1 MKFKDKLIFNIVVPL
16 FAITLIGLVA
26 LYFIISFVTS
36 DSIMKSEQ
44 VSLEHKFNTMNGI
57 VADELDELVTDVI
70 SFSNGVFSLDTSK
83 PAELKNI
90 TERLQDMY
98 EVDNVAVV
106 YTDGTP
112 ITATANSVFETVSEK
127 KAIASAVANKPIGVI
142 TSVHDMLMMTVA
154 GKKNSVS
161 GEPVIIIFQKLITS
175 DKFLS
180 TNAKLLECDL
190 TVFSGMK
197 RVATTV
203 KDTEGKSLVGTTI
216 TNQDIYNTV
225 FIQNEPYSGIVEN
238 GGLKYFSMYAQ
249 FPTDD
254 PGSEVM
260 VFAGVDDTHANEIT
274 TTLVKFIILSVAGII
289 LVMSLALIYV
299 LMTKVLRPVNKT
311 ISAFKNLNS
320 ATETADLTQRINVK
334 VHNELGEIC
343 KNVNTFIES
352 QHDIMKEVDECG
364 TSLQSVGETLA
375 SASQQSAGA
384 IQEVMANINS
394 VKSSVSKQTNA
405 LDSVQNVLNSNIK
418 GITNLDQLIENQ
430 SAGIVES
437 SASIEEMVGNISSV
451 SNSVNKMAEEYQTL
465 IKIVKNGKQRQD
477 DVAVNVNTMAQQSEH
492 LAEANSVISQ
502 IAEQTN
508 LLAMNAAIEAAHAGE
523 AGKGFSVVADEIRK
537 LAENSAEQSKAIK
550 LELDNISK
558 SINSVVKASEISVED
573 FVQISDKVVSTER
586 LVREIDNAM
595 VEQKEASHQVLQ
607 ALHEINDAT
616 TNVQST
622 SKQMANDVNSAKEQ
636 ADNLEIISRTVE
648 GAMNEMSLG
657 INEITIA
664 AHHVSDMANST
675 RENIDVLDKLLS
687 KFTL

>member
-1 MKFKDKLIFNIVVPL
+1 MKIKDKLIFNIVAPL
-16 FAITLIGLVA
+16 LAITVVGLIA
-26 LYFIISFVTS
+26 LYFIIVSATTGAIMNDEREALATKFDMMNKVVVEDTQQLIDDIAMISDGGLEIDFGNATKTNFV
-36 DSIMKSEQ
+36 
-44 VSLEHKFNTMNGI
+44 
-57 VADELDELVTDVI
+57 
-70 SFSNGVFSLDTSK
+70 
-83 PAELKNI
+83 LKQLGA
-90 TERLQDMY
+90 TFG
-98 EVDNVAVV
+98 VDNVALLDLNGNTLFSTLNP
-106 YTDGTP
+106 Y
-112 ITATANSVFETVSEK
+112 FESASEK
-127 KAIASAVANKPIGVI
+127 KALAGALAGKPTSVI
-142 TSVHDMLMMTVA
+142 TAVHEMLMITVA
-154 GKKNSVS
+154 GKITTED
-161 GEPVIIIFQKLITS
+161 GTPMLIVLQELIS
-175 DKFLS
+175 SNKFLDEY
-180 TNAKLLECDL
+180 AKLLDCDL
-190 TVFSGMK
+190 TVFCGAK
-197 RVATTV
+197 RVATTLS
-203 KDTEGKSLVGTTI
+203 DSSGRSLAGTVMD
-216 TNQDIYNTV
+216 NQEVLDAVYK
-225 FIQNEPYSGIVEN
+225 EN
-238 GGLKYFSMYAQ
+238 KVYTGVLADQGLKYFSMYSQ

-254 PGSEVM
+254 PGSQIM
-260 VFAGVDDTHANEIT
+260 VFAGTSFDHAQKIIN
-274 TTLVKFIILSVAGII
+274 ILSNLIIGAVAGII
-289 LVMSLALIYV
+289 LIMSVILLFILIRN
-299 LMTKVLRPVNKT
+299 VLRPVNKT
-311 ISAFKNLNS
+311 LKAFANLNS
-320 ATETADLTQRINVK
+320 STDTADLTQRIDFT

-343 KNVNTFIES
+343 KNVNDFIGS

-394 VKSSVSKQTNA
+394 VKSSVSKQTSA
-405 LDSVQNVLNSNIK
+405 LESVQSVLNSNIK

-430 SAGIVES
+430 SAGIVQS
-437 SASIEEMVGNISSV
+437 SASIEEMVGNITSV
-451 SNSVNKMAEEYQTL
+451 SNSVNKMADEYQSL
-465 IKIVKNGKQRQD
+465 IKIVKDGKQRQD
-477 DVAVNVNTMAQQSEH
+477 DVAANVNTMAQQSEH

-558 SINSVVKASEISVED
+558 SINTVVKASEISVED

-616 TNVQST
+616 SNVQST
-622 SKQMANDVNSAKEQ
+622 SKQMSNDVNSAKQQ

>member
-1 MKFKDKLIFNIVVPL
+1 MKIKDKLIFNIVAPL
-16 FAITLIGLVA
+16 LAITVVGLIA
-26 LYFIISFVTS
+26 LYFIIVSATTGAIMNDEREALATKFDMMNKVVVEDTQQLIDDINMISDGGLEIDFGNATKTNFV
-36 DSIMKSEQ
+36 
-44 VSLEHKFNTMNGI
+44 
-57 VADELDELVTDVI
+57 
-70 SFSNGVFSLDTSK
+70 
-83 PAELKNI
+83 LKQLGA
-90 TERLQDMY
+90 TFG
-98 EVDNVAVV
+98 VDNVALLDLNGNTLFSTLNP
-106 YTDGTP
+106 Y
-112 ITATANSVFETVSEK
+112 FESASEK
-127 KAIASAVANKPIGVI
+127 KALAGALAGKPTSVI
-142 TSVHDMLMMTVA
+142 TAVHEMLMITVA
-154 GKKNSVS
+154 GKITTED
-161 GEPVIIIFQKLITS
+161 GTPMLIVLQELIS
-175 DKFLS
+175 SNKFLDEY
-180 TNAKLLECDL
+180 AKLLDCDL
-190 TVFSGMK
+190 TVFCGAK
-197 RVATTV
+197 RVATTLS
-203 KDTEGKSLVGTTI
+203 DPSGRSLAGTVMD
-216 TNQDIYNTV
+216 NQEVLDAVYK
-225 FIQNEPYSGIVEN
+225 EN
-238 GGLKYFSMYAQ
+238 KVYTGVLADQGLKYFSMYSQ

-254 PGSEVM
+254 PGSQIM
-260 VFAGVDDTHANEIT
+260 VFAGTSFDHAQKIIN
-274 TTLVKFIILSVAGII
+274 ILSNLIIGAVAGII
-289 LVMSLALIYV
+289 LIMSVILLFILIRN
-299 LMTKVLRPVNKT
+299 VLRPVNKT
-311 ISAFKNLNS
+311 LKAFANLNS
-320 ATETADLTQRINVK
+320 STDTADLTQRIDFT

-343 KNVNTFIES
+343 KNVNDFIGS

-394 VKSSVSKQTNA
+394 VKSSVSKQTSA
-405 LDSVQNVLNSNIK
+405 LESVQSVLNSNIK

-430 SAGIVES
+430 SAGIVQS
-437 SASIEEMVGNISSV
+437 SASIEEMVGNITSV
-451 SNSVNKMAEEYQTL
+451 SNSVNKMADEYQSL
-465 IKIVKNGKQRQD
+465 IKIVKDGKQRQD
-477 DVAVNVNTMAQQSEH
+477 DVAANVNTMAQQSEH

-558 SINSVVKASEISVED
+558 SINTVVKASEISVED

-616 TNVQST
+616 SNVQST
-622 SKQMANDVNSAKEQ
+622 SKQMSNDVNSAKQQ

-687 KFTL
+687 RFTL

>member
-1 MKFKDKLIFNIVVPL
+1 MKIKDRLIFNIVVPL
-16 FAITLIGLVA
+16 LAITVAGLVA
-26 LYFIISFVTS
+26 LYFIIINGTTNA
-36 DSIMKSEQ
+36 IMDDESE
-44 VSLEHKFNTMNGI
+44 SLAEKFNMMNRVVVEDTQQLIDDITMLAEGGI
-57 VADELDELVTDVI
+57 DVD
-70 SFSNGVFSLDTSK
+70 FSNVTRTNLV
-83 PAELKNI
+83 LKQI
-90 TERLQDMY
+90 GATFG
-98 EVDNVAVV
+98 VDNVAVLDLNGK
-106 YTDGTP
+106 TLF
-112 ITATANSVFETVSEK
+112 ATLNSVFESTSEK
-127 KAIASAVANKPIGVI
+127 KAISSAVANKTTSVI
-142 TSVHDMLMMTVA
+142 TAIHEMVMITVA
-154 GKKNSVS
+154 GR
-161 GEPVIIIFQKLITS
+161 ITS
-175 DKFLS
+175 EDGTPLILVFQELISSSNFL
-180 TNAKLLECDL
+180 NEYAKLLDCDL
-190 TVFSGMK
+190 TVFCGPK
-197 RVATTV
+197 RVATTLV
-203 KDTEGKSLVGTTI
+203 DGSGRSLEGTVISDQEVL
-216 TNQDIYNTV
+216 DTV
-225 FIQNEPYSGIVEN
+225 FKENKPYVGILESD
-238 GGLKYFSMYAQ
+238 GLKYFSMYSQ

-254 PGSEVM
+254 PGSQIM
-260 VFAGVDDTHANEIT
+260 VFAGTSFDHAQKIIDVLSN
-274 TTLVKFIILSVAGII
+274 LVIGAVAGII
-289 LVMSLALIYV
+289 LVMSVILLYI
-299 LMTKVLRPVNKT
+299 LLRNVLRPVNKT
-311 ISAFKNLNS
+311 LKAFENLNS
-320 ATETADLTQRINVK
+320 STDTADLTQRIEFT

-343 KNVNTFIES
+343 KNVNQFIGS

-384 IQEVMANINS
+384 IQEVMANIDS
-394 VKSSVSKQTNA
+394 VKSAVSKQTSA
-405 LDSVQNVLNSNIK
+405 LGSVQSILNANIR

-430 SAGIVES
+430 SAGIVQS
-437 SASIEEMVGNISSV
+437 SASIEEMVGNITSV
-451 SNSVNKMAEEYQTL
+451 SNSVNKMSDEYQSL
-465 IKIVKNGKQRQD
+465 IKIVKDGKQRQD

-558 SINSVVKASEISVED
+558 SINTVVRASEISVED

-616 TNVQST
+616 SNVQST
-622 SKQMANDVNSAKEQ
+622 SKQMANDVNSAKQQ
-636 ADNLEIISRTVE
+636 ADNLEMISTTVE

-657 INEITIA
+657 IHEITIA

-675 RENIDVLDKLLS
+675 RENIDVLDKLLD

>member
-1 MKFKDKLIFNIVVPL
+1 MKIKDKLVFNIVVPL
-16 FAITLIGLVA
+16 LAITLVGLVA
-26 LYFIISFVTS
+26 LYFIISSSTS
-36 DSIMKSEQ
+36 RTILEDEEKS
-44 VSLEHKFNTMNGI
+44 LTHKFNMMNK
-57 VADELDELVTDVI
+57 VVSDDMNDLVD
-70 SFSNGVFSLDTSK
+70 
-83 PAELKNI
+83 ELKNLGKTPI
-90 TERLQDMY
+90 DIDINSGVRTQRYLQSLVSALD
-98 EVDNVAVV
+98 VDNVALLD
-106 YTDGTP
+106 YTGKALY
-112 ITATANSVFETVSEK
+112 ATSNSIFESVSEK
-127 KAIASAVANKPIGVI
+127 QAIASAMANNPVAVI
-142 TSVHDMLMMTVA
+142 TCIHEMVIVTTA
-154 GKKNSVS
+154 GKVS
-161 GEPVIIIFQKLITS
+161 TENGDNCILVLQELISS
-175 DKFLS
+175 DKFLGEY
-180 TNAKLLECDL
+180 AQLLDCDL
-190 TVFSGMK
+190 TIFVGDK
-197 RVATTV
+197 RVASTMV
-203 KDTEGKSLVGTTI
+203 DASGRSMVGTKI
-216 TNQDIYNTV
+216 ANQEILDTVYKNNEIYLGL
-225 FIQNEPYSGIVEN
+225 IESD
-238 GGLKYFSMYAQ
+238 GLKYFGQYAL
-249 FPTDD
+249 FPTND
-254 PGSEVM
+254 PGSQVM
-260 VFAGVDDTHANEIT
+260 VFAGVSYEHAQNIINNLIKMIIPSIAIMIILMSIALLYILST
-274 TTLVKFIILSVAGII
+274 SVLKPVKNTLV
-289 LVMSLALIYV
+289 
-299 LMTKVLRPVNKT
+299 
-311 ISAFKNLNS
+311 AFENLNS
-320 ATETADLTQRINVK
+320 ATDSADLTQRIEFK

-343 KNVNTFIES
+343 NNVNEFIGS

-394 VKSSVSKQTNA
+394 VKSSVAKQSSA
-405 LDSVQNVLNSNIK
+405 LNSVQDGILSNIR

-437 SASIEEMVGNISSV
+437 SASIEEMVGNITSV
-451 SNSVNKMAEEYQTL
+451 SNSVNKMADEYQSL

-477 DVAVNVNTMAQQSEH
+477 DVAVNINTMSQQSEH

-558 SINSVVKASEISVED
+558 SINTVVKASEISVED
-573 FVQISDKVVSTER
+573 FVLISDKVVSTER

-616 TNVQST
+616 TNVQAT
-622 SKQMANDVNSAKEQ
+622 SKQMANDVNSVKEQ

-675 RENIDVLDKLLS
+675 RENIDHLDKLLS
-687 KFTL
+687 RFTL

>member
-1 MKFKDKLIFNIVVPL
+1 MKFKDRLVFKIVVPL
-16 FAITLIGLVA
+16 LAITLVGLVA
-26 LYFIISFVTS
+26 LYFIISASTS
-36 DSIMKSEQ
+36 RTI
-44 VSLEHKFNTMNGI
+44 LEDEEKNLTHKFNMMNK
-57 VADELDELVTDVI
+57 VVSDDMNELVEDLKNLGSSPI
-70 SFSNGVFSLDTSK
+70 DIDINSGVRTQRYLQSLVSSLD
-83 PAELKNI
+83 
-90 TERLQDMY
+90 
-98 EVDNVAVV
+98 VDNVALLDSKGKSL
-106 YTDGTP
+106 Y
-112 ITATANSVFETVSEK
+112 ATSNSIFESVSERQ
-127 KAIASAVANKPIGVI
+127 AI
-142 TSVHDMLMMTVA
+142 TSAMADNPVAVVTAVHEMVIITTA
-154 GKKNSVS
+154 GKISTENGDSCILVLQ
-161 GEPVIIIFQKLITS
+161 ELIS
-175 DKFLS
+175 SNKFLG
-180 TNAKLLECDL
+180 NYAQLLDCDL
-190 TVFSGMK
+190 TVFVGDK
-197 RVATTV
+197 RVATTMT
-203 KDTEGKSLVGTTI
+203 DISGRSMAGTKI
-216 TNQDIYNTV
+216 ANQEILDKVYKNNEIYLGL
-225 FIQNEPYSGIVEN
+225 IESD
-238 GGLKYFSMYAQ
+238 GLKYFGQYAP
-249 FPTDD
+249 FPTND
-254 PGSEVM
+254 PGSQVM
-260 VFAGVDDTHANEIT
+260 VFAGVSYDHAQNIINN
-274 TTLVKFIILSVAGII
+274 LVKMILPVVAFMIILMSIALLYI
-289 LVMSLALIYV
+289 LLTNIL
-299 LMTKVLRPVNKT
+299 KPVNKT
-311 ISAFKNLNS
+311 LAAFENLNS
-320 ATETADLTQRINVK
+320 TTDSADLTQRIEFT

-343 KNVNTFIES
+343 KNVNEFIGS

-394 VKSSVSKQTNA
+394 VKSSVAKQSSA
-405 LDSVQNVLNSNIK
+405 LNSVQDGILSNIR

-437 SASIEEMVGNISSV
+437 SASIEEMVGNITSV
-451 SNSVNKMAEEYQTL
+451 SNSVNKMADEYQTL
-465 IKIVKNGKQRQD
+465 IKIVKDGKQRQD
-477 DVAVNVNTMAQQSEH
+477 DVAVNINTMAQQSEH

-558 SINSVVKASEISVED
+558 SINTVVKASEISVED
-573 FVQISDKVVSTER
+573 FVQISDKVVGTER

-616 TNVQST
+616 TNVQAT
-622 SKQMANDVNSAKEQ
+622 SKQMANDVNSVKEQ

-675 RENIDVLDKLLS
+675 RENIDHLDKLLS
-687 KFTL
+687 RFTL

>member
-1 MKFKDKLIFNIVVPL
+1 MKIKDKLIFNIVAPL
-16 FAITLIGLVA
+16 LAITIVGLVA
-26 LYFIISFVTS
+26 LYFIIVSATTGA
-36 DSIMKSEQ
+36 IMDDERE
-44 VSLEHKFNTMNGI
+44 SLAEKFNMMNKVVVEDTQQLI
-57 VADELDELVTDVI
+57 DDINMI
-70 SFSNGVFSLDTSK
+70 SDGGLEIDFGNATKTNFV
-83 PAELKNI
+83 LKQLGA
-90 TERLQDMY
+90 TFG
-98 EVDNVAVV
+98 VDNVALLDLNGNTLFSTLNP
-106 YTDGTP
+106 Y
-112 ITATANSVFETVSEK
+112 FESASEK
-127 KAIASAVANKPIGVI
+127 KALAGALAGKPTSVI
-142 TSVHDMLMMTVA
+142 TAVHEMLMITVA
-154 GKKNSVS
+154 GKITTED
-161 GEPVIIIFQKLITS
+161 GTPMLIVLQELIS
-175 DKFLS
+175 SNKFLDEY
-180 TNAKLLECDL
+180 AKLLDCDL
-190 TVFSGMK
+190 TVFCGAK
-197 RVATTV
+197 RVATTLS
-203 KDTEGKSLVGTTI
+203 DSSGRSLAGTVMD
-216 TNQDIYNTV
+216 NQEVLDAVYK
-225 FIQNEPYSGIVEN
+225 EN
-238 GGLKYFSMYAQ
+238 KVYTGVLADQGLKYFSMYSQ

-254 PGSEVM
+254 PGSQIM
-260 VFAGVDDTHANEIT
+260 VFAGTSFDHAQKIIN
-274 TTLVKFIILSVAGII
+274 ILSNLIIGAVAGII
-289 LVMSLALIYV
+289 LIMSVILLFILIRN
-299 LMTKVLRPVNKT
+299 VLRPVNKT
-311 ISAFKNLNS
+311 LKAFANLNS
-320 ATETADLTQRINVK
+320 STDTADLTQRIDFT

-343 KNVNTFIES
+343 KNVNDFIGS

-394 VKSSVSKQTNA
+394 VKSSVSKQTSA
-405 LDSVQNVLNSNIK
+405 LESVQSVLNSNIK

-430 SAGIVES
+430 SAGIVQS
-437 SASIEEMVGNISSV
+437 SASIEEMVGNITSV
-451 SNSVNKMAEEYQTL
+451 SNSVNKMADEYQSL
-465 IKIVKNGKQRQD
+465 IKIVKDGKQRQD
-477 DVAVNVNTMAQQSEH
+477 DVAANVNTMAQQSEH

-558 SINSVVKASEISVED
+558 SINTVVKASEISVED

-616 TNVQST
+616 SNVQST
-622 SKQMANDVNSAKEQ
+622 SKQMSNDVNSAKQQ

>member
-1 MKFKDKLIFNIVVPL
+1 MKIKDKLIFNIVAPL
-16 FAITLIGLVA
+16 LAITVVGLIA
-26 LYFIISFVTS
+26 LYFIIVSATTGAIMNDEREALATKFDMMNKVVVEDTQQLIDDINMISDGGLEIDFGNATKTNFV
-36 DSIMKSEQ
+36 
-44 VSLEHKFNTMNGI
+44 
-57 VADELDELVTDVI
+57 
-70 SFSNGVFSLDTSK
+70 
-83 PAELKNI
+83 LKQLGA
-90 TERLQDMY
+90 TFG
-98 EVDNVAVV
+98 VDNVALLDLNGNTLFSTLNP
-106 YTDGTP
+106 Y
-112 ITATANSVFETVSEK
+112 FESASEK
-127 KAIASAVANKPIGVI
+127 KALAGALAGKPTSVI
-142 TSVHDMLMMTVA
+142 TAVHEMLMITVA
-154 GKKNSVS
+154 GKITTED
-161 GEPVIIIFQKLITS
+161 GTPMLIVLQELIS
-175 DKFLS
+175 SNKFLDEY
-180 TNAKLLECDL
+180 AKLLDCDL
-190 TVFSGMK
+190 TVFCGAK
-197 RVATTV
+197 RVATTLS
-203 KDTEGKSLVGTTI
+203 DSSGRSLAGTVMD
-216 TNQDIYNTV
+216 NQEVLDAVYK
-225 FIQNEPYSGIVEN
+225 EN
-238 GGLKYFSMYAQ
+238 KVYTGVLADQGLKYFSMYSQ

-254 PGSEVM
+254 PGSQIM
-260 VFAGVDDTHANEIT
+260 VFAGTSFDHAQKIIN
-274 TTLVKFIILSVAGII
+274 ILSNLIIGAVAGII
-289 LVMSLALIYV
+289 LIMSVILLFILIRN
-299 LMTKVLRPVNKT
+299 VLRPVNKT
-311 ISAFKNLNS
+311 LKAFANLNS
-320 ATETADLTQRINVK
+320 STDTADLTQRIDFT

-343 KNVNTFIES
+343 KNVNDFIGS

-394 VKSSVSKQTNA
+394 VKSSVSKQTSA
-405 LDSVQNVLNSNIK
+405 LETVQSVLNSNIK

-430 SAGIVES
+430 SAGIVQS
-437 SASIEEMVGNISSV
+437 SASIEEMVGNITSV
-451 SNSVNKMAEEYQTL
+451 SNSVNKMADEYQSL
-465 IKIVKNGKQRQD
+465 IKIVKDGKQRQD
-477 DVAVNVNTMAQQSEH
+477 DVAANVNTMAQQSEH

-558 SINSVVKASEISVED
+558 SINTVVKASEISVED

-616 TNVQST
+616 SNVQST
-622 SKQMANDVNSAKEQ
+622 SKQMSNDVNSAKQQ

-687 KFTL
+687 RFTL

>member
-1 MKFKDKLIFNIVVPL
+1 MKFKDKLIFNIVAPL
-16 FAITLIGLVA
+16 LAITVVGMVA
-26 LYFIISFVTS
+26 LYFIISWGTAS
-36 DSIMKSEQ
+36 SIAKDEEA
-44 VSLEHKFNTMNGI
+44 SLAHKFEMMNSI
-57 VADELDELVTDVI
+57 VAEDMEELIEDIVYLGSDPFDIDLSSPSRSSAT
-70 SFSNGVFSLDTSK
+70 
-83 PAELKNI
+83 LKQLASAYGIDNI
-90 TERLQDMY
+90 ALLTI
-98 EVDNVAVV
+98 
-106 YTDGTP
+106 DGTP
-112 ITATANSVFETVSEK
+112 IASTANSVFESVSEK
-127 KAIASAVANKPIGVI
+127 KAIASAVANKPIAV
-142 TSVHDMLMMTVA
+142 TTAVHDM
-154 GKKNSVS
+154 
-161 GEPVIIIFQKLITS
+161 FLITAAGRAITDDGTPLILVFQEIIS
-175 DKFLS
+175 SEAFLS
-180 TNAKLLECDL
+180 EYARLLECEL
-190 TVFSGMK
+190 TVFSGNKRIASTMK
-197 RVATTV
+197 DASGRSMTGTLLDNQEILDVV
-203 KDTEGKSLVGTTI
+203 YKDNKV
-216 TNQDIYNTV
+216 
-225 FIQNEPYSGIVEN
+225 YSGIVESD
-238 GGLKYFSMYAQ
+238 GLKYFSMYAQ

-254 PGSEVM
+254 PGSQIM
-260 VFAGVDDTHANEIT
+260 VFAGVSYDHAQAIINV
-274 TTLVKFIILSVAGII
+274 LVQLVIIAVSGII
-289 LVMSLALIYV
+289 LLMTIALLYI
-299 LMTKVLRPVNKT
+299 LLTKVLRPIKKT
-311 ISAFKNLNS
+311 IVAFENLNS
-320 ATETADLTQRINVK
+320 STETADLTQRIQFKVK
-334 VHNELGEIC
+334 NELGEIC

-465 IKIVKNGKQRQD
+465 IKIVKDGKQRQD
-477 DVAVNVNTMAQQSEH
+477 DVAANVNTMAQQSEH

>member
-1 MKFKDKLIFNIVVPL
+1 MKIKDKLIFNIVAPL
-16 FAITLIGLVA
+16 LAVTVVGLVA
-26 LYFIISFVTS
+26 LYFIIVSATT
-36 DSIMKSEQ
+36 DAIMDDERE
-44 VSLEHKFNTMNGI
+44 SLAKKFNMMNKVVVEDTQQLIDDIAMISDGGI
-57 VADELDELVTDVI
+57 DIDFENTTKTNLVLRQLGAT
-70 SFSNGVFSLDTSK
+70 FG
-83 PAELKNI
+83 
-90 TERLQDMY
+90 
-98 EVDNVAVV
+98 VDNVAILDLNRKTLFSTLNP
-106 YTDGTP
+106 Y
-112 ITATANSVFETVSEK
+112 FESSSEK
-127 KAIASAVANKPIGVI
+127 KALAGAIAGKTTSVI
-142 TSVHDMLMMTVA
+142 TAVHEMVMVTVA
-154 GKKNSVS
+154 GK
-161 GEPVIIIFQKLITS
+161 ITS
-175 DKFLS
+175 EDGVPLIIVLQELISSNKFLDEY
-180 TNAKLLECDL
+180 AKLLDCDL
-190 TVFSGMK
+190 TVFCGAK
-197 RVATTV
+197 RVATTLV
-203 KDTEGKSLVGTTI
+203 DPSGRSLVGTVMD
-216 TNQDIYNTV
+216 NQEILDAVYKDNQIYTGV
-225 FIQNEPYSGIVEN
+225 LAQD
-238 GGLKYFSMYAQ
+238 GLKYFSMYSQ

-254 PGSEVM
+254 PGSQIM
-260 VFAGVDDTHANEIT
+260 VFAGTSFDHAQKIIN
-274 TTLVKFIILSVAGII
+274 ILSSLIIGAVAGII
-289 LVMSLALIYV
+289 LVMSVILLFILIRN
-299 LMTKVLRPVNKT
+299 VLRPVNKT
-311 ISAFKNLNS
+311 LKAFENLNS
-320 ATETADLTQRINVK
+320 STDTADLTQRIDFT

-343 KNVNTFIES
+343 KNVNDFIGS

-394 VKSSVSKQTNA
+394 VKSSVSKQTAA
-405 LDSVQNVLNSNIK
+405 LDSVQTVLNANIR

-437 SASIEEMVGNISSV
+437 SASIEEMVGNITSV
-451 SNSVNKMAEEYQTL
+451 SNSVNKMADEYQTL
-465 IKIVKNGKQRQD
+465 IRIVKDGKQRQD
-477 DVAVNVNTMAQQSEH
+477 DVAANVNTMAQQSEH

-558 SINSVVKASEISVED
+558 SINTVVKASEISVED
-573 FVQISDKVVSTER
+573 FVQISDKVIGTER

-595 VEQKEASHQVLQ
+595 IEQKEASHQVLQ

-616 TNVQST
+616 SNVQTT
-622 SKQMANDVNSAKEQ
+622 SKQMSNDVNSAKEQ

>member
-16 FAITLIGLVA
+16 FAITIVGLVA
-26 LYFIISFVTS
+26 LFFVISASTS
-36 DSIMKSEQ
+36 RAILEDEKE
-44 VSLEHKFNTMNGI
+44 SLTHKFNMMNKV
-57 VADELDELVTDVI
+57 VADDMQSLLKDVRALQASPI
-70 SFSNGVFSLDTSK
+70 SIDLNSRTKTLNL
-83 PAELKNI
+83 
-90 TERLQDMY
+90 LQQLAAVY
-98 EVDNVAVV
+98 AVDNVALLDLNGVSL
-106 YTDGTP
+106 Y
-112 ITATANSVFETVSEK
+112 ATLNSIFESVSEK
-127 KAIASAVANKPIGVI
+127 QAIAAAVANNPTAVI
-142 TSVHDMLMMTVA
+142 TSVHDMVMITTA
-154 GKKNSVS
+154 GKITTEEGDSL
-161 GEPVIIIFQKLITS
+161 IIVLQELITS
-175 DKFLS
+175 LDFLGEY
-180 TNAKLLECDL
+180 AELLDCDL
-190 TVFSGMK
+190 TVFSGDK
-197 RVATTV
+197 RITTTMV
-203 KDTEGKSLVGTTI
+203 DSSGRSLAGTKI
-216 TNQDIYNTV
+216 NNQEILDAVHKNNEIY
-225 FIQNEPYSGIVEN
+225 I
-238 GGLKYFSMYAQ
+238 GLIESDGMKYFGQYSQ
-249 FPTDD
+249 FPTND
-254 PGSEVM
+254 PGSQIM
-260 VFAGVDDTHANEIT
+260 VFAGVSYDHAQEIIDE
-274 TTLVKFIILSVAGII
+274 LIKMIIPSVAIMI
-289 LVMSLALIYV
+289 FLMTIALLYI
-299 LMTKVLRPVNKT
+299 LMTKILRPVKKT
-311 ISAFKNLNS
+311 IAAFENLNS
-320 ATETADLTQRINVK
+320 STDTADLTQRIQFKVK
-334 VHNELGEIC
+334 NELGEIC
-343 KNVNTFIES
+343 KNVNEFIGS

-384 IQEVMANINS
+384 IQEVMANIDS
-394 VKSSVSKQTNA
+394 VKSSVSKQASA
-405 LDSVQNVLNSNIK
+405 LNSVQDVINSNIR

-437 SASIEEMVGNISSV
+437 SASIEQMVGNITSV
-451 SNSVNKMAEEYQTL
+451 SNSVNKMADEYQSL
-465 IKIVKNGKQRQD
+465 IKIVKDGKQRQD

-558 SINSVVKASEISVED
+558 SINTVVKASEISVED
-573 FVQISDKVVSTER
+573 FVQISDKVIGTER

-622 SKQMANDVNSAKEQ
+622 SKQMANDVNSVKEQ

-657 INEITIA
+657 IHEITIA

-675 RENIDVLDKLLS
+675 RENIDHLDKLLS
-687 KFTL
+687 RFTL

>member
-1 MKFKDKLIFNIVVPL
+1 MKIKDKLIFNIVAPL
-16 FAITLIGLVA
+16 FAITVVGLIA
-26 LYFIISFVTS
+26 LYFIIVGATTS
-36 DSIMKSEQ
+36 AIMDDERE
-44 VSLEHKFNTMNGI
+44 SLAEKFNMMNKVVVEDTQQLI
-57 VADELDELVTDVI
+57 DDIAMI
-70 SFSNGVFSLDTSK
+70 SDGG
-83 PAELKNI
+83 LKIDFGN
-90 TERLQDMY
+90 TTKTNFALKQLGSTFG
-98 EVDNVAVV
+98 VDNVAILDLNGKTLFSTLNP
-106 YTDGTP
+106 Y
-112 ITATANSVFETVSEK
+112 FESNSEK
-127 KAIASAVANKPIGVI
+127 KALSNAMAGKTNSVI
-142 TSVHDMLMMTVA
+142 TAVHEMVMITVA
-154 GKKNSVS
+154 GKIKTED
-161 GEPVIIIFQKLITS
+161 GTPVIIVLQELIS
-175 DKFLS
+175 SNKFLDEY
-180 TNAKLLECDL
+180 AKLLDCDL
-190 TVFSGMK
+190 TVFCGAK
-197 RVATTV
+197 RVASTLKDASGRSLTGTV
-203 KDTEGKSLVGTTI
+203 MN
-216 TNQDIYNTV
+216 NQEVLDAVYKENKIYT
-225 FIQNEPYSGIVEN
+225 GILADQ
-238 GGLKYFSMYAQ
+238 GLKYFSMYSQ

-254 PGSEVM
+254 PGSQIM
-260 VFAGVDDTHANEIT
+260 VFAGTSFDHAQKI
-274 TTLVKFIILSVAGII
+274 IDILSNLIIGAVAGII
-289 LVMSLALIYV
+289 LIMSVILLFILIRN
-299 LMTKVLRPVNKT
+299 VLRPVNKT
-311 ISAFKNLNS
+311 LKAFENLNS
-320 ATETADLTQRINVK
+320 STETHDLTQRIDFA

-343 KNVNTFIES
+343 KNVNEFIGS
-352 QHDIMKEVDECG
+352 QHDIMKEVDDCG
-364 TSLQSVGETLA
+364 NSLQSVGETLA

-394 VKSSVSKQTNA
+394 VKSSVAKQTSA
-405 LDSVQNVLNSNIK
+405 LDSVQNVLDANIR

-430 SAGIVES
+430 SAGIVQS
-437 SASIEEMVGNISSV
+437 SASIEEMVGNITSV
-451 SNSVNKMAEEYQTL
+451 SNSVNKMSEEYQSL
-465 IKIVKNGKQRQD
+465 IKIVKDGKQRQD
-477 DVAVNVNTMAQQSEH
+477 DVAANVNTMAQQSEH

-558 SINSVVKASEISVED
+558 SINTVVKASEISVED

-616 TNVQST
+616 SNVQST
-622 SKQMANDVNSAKEQ
+622 SKQMSNDVNSAKQQ

-675 RENIDVLDKLLS
+675 RENIDILDKLLS

>member
-16 FAITLIGLVA
+16 FAITIVGLVA
-26 LYFIISFVTS
+26 LFFVISASTS
-36 DSIMKSEQ
+36 RAILEDEKE
-44 VSLEHKFNTMNGI
+44 SLTHKFNMMNK
-57 VADELDELVTDVI
+57 VVSDDMQSLLKDVRALQASPI
-70 SFSNGVFSLDTSK
+70 SIDLNSRTKTLNL
-83 PAELKNI
+83 
-90 TERLQDMY
+90 LQQLAAVY
-98 EVDNVAVV
+98 AVDNVALLDMEGVPL
-106 YTDGTP
+106 Y
-112 ITATANSVFETVSEK
+112 ATLNSIFESVSEK
-127 KAIASAVANKPIGVI
+127 QAIAAAVANNPTAVI
-142 TSVHDMLMMTVA
+142 TSVHDMVMITTA
-154 GKKNSVS
+154 GKITTEEGDSL
-161 GEPVIIIFQKLITS
+161 IIVLQELITS
-175 DKFLS
+175 LDFLGEY
-180 TNAKLLECDL
+180 AELLDCDL
-190 TVFSGMK
+190 TVFSGDK
-197 RVATTV
+197 RITTTMV
-203 KDTEGKSLVGTTI
+203 DSSGRSLAGTKI
-216 TNQDIYNTV
+216 NNQEILDAVHKNNEIY
-225 FIQNEPYSGIVEN
+225 I
-238 GGLKYFSMYAQ
+238 GLIESDGMKYFGQYSQ
-249 FPTDD
+249 FPTND
-254 PGSEVM
+254 PGSQIM
-260 VFAGVDDTHANEIT
+260 VFAGVSYDHAQEIIDE
-274 TTLVKFIILSVAGII
+274 LIKMIIPSVAIMI
-289 LVMSLALIYV
+289 FLMTIALLYI
-299 LMTKVLRPVNKT
+299 LMTKILRPVKKT
-311 ISAFKNLNS
+311 IVAFENLNS
-320 ATETADLTQRINVK
+320 STDTADLTQRIQFKVK
-334 VHNELGEIC
+334 NELGEIC
-343 KNVNTFIES
+343 KNVNEFIGS

-384 IQEVMANINS
+384 IQEVMANIDS
-394 VKSSVSKQTNA
+394 VKSSVSKQASA
-405 LDSVQNVLNSNIK
+405 LNSVQDVINSNIR

-437 SASIEEMVGNISSV
+437 SASIEQMVGNITSV
-451 SNSVNKMAEEYQTL
+451 SNSVNKMADEYQSL
-465 IKIVKNGKQRQD
+465 IKIVKDGKQRQD

-558 SINSVVKASEISVED
+558 SINTVVKASEISVED
-573 FVQISDKVVSTER
+573 FVQISDKVIGTER

-622 SKQMANDVNSAKEQ
+622 SKQMANDVNSVKEQ

-657 INEITIA
+657 IHEITIA

-675 RENIDVLDKLLS
+675 RENIDHLDKLLS
-687 KFTL
+687 RFTL

>member
-1 MKFKDKLIFNIVVPL
+1 MKIKDKLIFNIVTPL
-16 FAITLIGLVA
+16 LAITVVGLIA
-26 LYFIISFVTS
+26 LYFIIVSATTGAIMNDEREALATKFDMMNKVVVEDTQQLIDDINMISDGGLEIDFGNATKTNFV
-36 DSIMKSEQ
+36 
-44 VSLEHKFNTMNGI
+44 
-57 VADELDELVTDVI
+57 
-70 SFSNGVFSLDTSK
+70 
-83 PAELKNI
+83 LKQLGA
-90 TERLQDMY
+90 TFG
-98 EVDNVAVV
+98 VDNVALLDLNGNTLFSTLNP
-106 YTDGTP
+106 Y
-112 ITATANSVFETVSEK
+112 FESASEK
-127 KAIASAVANKPIGVI
+127 KALAGALAGKPTSVI
-142 TSVHDMLMMTVA
+142 TAVHEMLMITVA
-154 GKKNSVS
+154 GKITTED
-161 GEPVIIIFQKLITS
+161 GTPMLIVLQELIS
-175 DKFLS
+175 SNKFLDEY
-180 TNAKLLECDL
+180 AKLLDCDL
-190 TVFSGMK
+190 TVFCGAK
-197 RVATTV
+197 RVATTLS
-203 KDTEGKSLVGTTI
+203 DSSGRSLAGTVMD
-216 TNQDIYNTV
+216 NQEVLDAVYK
-225 FIQNEPYSGIVEN
+225 EN
-238 GGLKYFSMYAQ
+238 KVYTGVLADQGLKYFSMYSQ

-254 PGSEVM
+254 PGSQIM
-260 VFAGVDDTHANEIT
+260 VFAGTSFDHAQKIIN
-274 TTLVKFIILSVAGII
+274 ILSNLIIGAVAGII
-289 LVMSLALIYV
+289 LIMSVILLFILIRN
-299 LMTKVLRPVNKT
+299 VLRPVNKT
-311 ISAFKNLNS
+311 LKAFANLNS
-320 ATETADLTQRINVK
+320 STDTADLTQRIDFT

-343 KNVNTFIES
+343 KNVNDFIGS

-394 VKSSVSKQTNA
+394 VKSSVSKQTSA
-405 LDSVQNVLNSNIK
+405 LESVQSVLNSNIK

-430 SAGIVES
+430 SAGIVQS
-437 SASIEEMVGNISSV
+437 SASIEEMVGNITSV
-451 SNSVNKMAEEYQTL
+451 SNSVNKMADEYQSL
-465 IKIVKNGKQRQD
+465 IKIVKDGKQRQD
-477 DVAVNVNTMAQQSEH
+477 DVAANVNTMAQQSEH

-558 SINSVVKASEISVED
+558 SINTVVKASEISVED

-616 TNVQST
+616 SNVQST
-622 SKQMANDVNSAKEQ
+622 SKQMSNDVNSAKQQ

-687 KFTL
+687 RFTL